1 MGFNNGNDSCK
12 DPGSQD
18 QQLRLDEEAS
28 LYKMRHSC
36 AHILAQA
43 VIERFSESGSV
54 KLGVGPAIA
63 DGFYYDFQLPRPLNS
78 DDLGWL
84 EVRMKEIVKSGCDFS
99 YSKLG
104 ADDARQVFQ
113 DQPFKMELIDLICSG
128 QADPDAQEDA
138 NTSSEDRTV
147 NEVSIYR
154 HDRFVDL
161 CKGPH
166 VHNSREIN
174 PDALKLLHTSGSF
187 WRGNERN
194 PMLTRIYGTVFAS
207 KKELEKHMLFLE
219 EAKRRDHRRLG
230 KKLELFHFD
239 ETAPGMPYWLPNG
252 MRLLNELF
260 SFWRDTHEKHGYEE
274 ISSPLLNHKS
284 LWETSGHW
292 EHYNENMF
300 LVEDEDDTVYGLKP
314 MNCPNAMVVFGL
326 KLRSYRDLP
335 MRLSDCDVLHRNERS
350 GTLNGLFRVQKFQ
363 QDDAH
368 IFVSPDQIE
377 DEFKKVLTLA
387 AEFYSVFNMSYS
399 YRLSLRPN
407 KFVGDV
413 EKWDEAENALRR
425 ILDRQVGK
433 DNYMIAEKEG
443 AFYGPKIDILMRDS
457 LGRKWQMGNIQLDF
471 QLPERF
477 GLKYIDKDGQ
487 HKTPAVIHRVIYGS
501 IDRFIGILLEHTNG
515 ELPVWLAPLQVVLI
529 PIADR
534 HIEYAKSI
542 GAILNSKRIRHK
554 VDDGSARMNRK
565 IRDWEIMKVPY
576 ICILG
581 DDEMNSSTVSF
592 RSRGKGD
599 ERGVRLSK
607 FTAYLSEIIES
618 KTNKADQDDFIS
630 D

>member
-1 MGFNNGNDSCK
+1 MSFNYGNDLCRH
-12 DPGSQD
+12 PGPQK
-18 QQLRLDEEAS
+18 QMLRLDEEAS

-43 VIERFSESGSV
+43 VVERFSEVGSV

-78 DDLGWL
+78 DDLIWL
-84 EVRMKEIVKSGCDFS
+84 EDRMREIVKSGCAFN
-99 YSKLG
+99 YSNLQ
-104 ADDARQVFQ
+104 ADDARKIFQ
-113 DQPFKMELIDLICSG
+113 DQPFKMELIELILSG
-128 QADPDAQEDA
+128 QADADAQENAGRKD
-138 NTSSEDRTV
+138 EREV

-154 HDRFVDL
+154 HDDFVDL

-166 VHNSREIN
+166 VQNSREIN
-174 PDALKLLHTSGSF
+174 AEALKLLHTSGSF
-187 WRGNERN
+187 WRGNEKN

-207 KKELEKHMLFLE
+207 RQELEQYMDFLE
-219 EAKRRDHRRLG
+219 EAKRRDHRRIG
-230 KKLELFHFD
+230 KKLEIFHFD
-239 ETAPGMPYWLPNG
+239 ATAPGMPYWLPNG

-274 ISSPLLNHKS
+274 ISSPLLNQKS

-314 MNCPNAMVVFGL
+314 MNCPNAMIVFGL

-368 IFVSPDQIE
+368 IFVSPEQIE
-377 DEFKKVLTLA
+377 DEFNNVLALA

-399 YRLSLRPN
+399 YRLSLRPD

-413 EKWDEAENALRR
+413 AKWDEAENALRR

-457 LGRKWQMGNIQLDF
+457 LGRKWQMGTVQLDF

-534 HIEYAKSI
+534 HVEYAKAI
-542 GAILNSKRIRHK
+542 GVMLHARRIRHK
-554 VDDGSARMNRK
+554 VDAGSARMNRK
-565 IRDWEIMKVPY
+565 IRDWEMMKVPY
-576 ICILG
+576 ICIIG
-581 DDEMNSSTVSF
+581 DDELNNSTISF

-599 ERGVRLSK
+599 ERGVPLST
-607 FTAYLSEIIES
+607 FTLQLVEIIQ
-618 KTNKADQDDFIS
+618 NKSGTDPC
-630 D
+630 